1 MSATIAQ
8 NLDLLRAHVA
18 ALEAR
23 AAAAEGKLDIIQRR
37 LEGEPDDSLAADYG
51 GTGWEN
57 DPVVRAVS
65 DLQKVTLVV
74 RRMYFIRLRKY
85 AQLEARMG
93 LLRMSRAQI
102 GIAKGDHNDAK
113 NYDIELSI

>member
-23 AAAAEGKLDIIQRR
+23 ATAAEGKLDLIKRR
-37 LEGEPDDSLAADYG
+37 LEGEPDDSLAVDFG

-57 DPVVRAVS
+57 DPVVWAVCE
-65 DLQKVTLVV
+65 LQLVNTTLQG
-74 RRMYFIRLRKY
+74 MYFSRLRKY

-93 LLRMSRAQI
+93 LVAMCRAQI
-102 GIAKGDHNDAK
+102 EGPHDNAQWG
-113 NYDIELSI
+113 YQPC

>member
-23 AAAAEGKLDIIQRR
+23 AEAAEGKLDIIKRR
-37 LEGEPDDSLAADYG
+37 LAGDPDDELAVDYG
-51 GTGWEN
+51 GTGWDN
-57 DPVVRAVS
+57 DPAVRAVYE
-65 DLQKVTLVV
+65 LQLVNTTL
-74 RRMYFIRLRKY
+74 RGMYSSRLRKY

-93 LLRMSRAQI
+93 LLQMSRTQI